1 MAAGFVFYPAEAGGT
16 GHCPAS
22 RSNLWRPGSCSIR
35 RKQVEPGTARPAALI
50 YGGRV
55 RVLSGGSGW
64 NRALPGQR
72 KQPGAGSAC
81 SVRSGSLM
89 CCAVLHAMQQRL
101 QPPKGPGELATHVLW
116 LRCLTPAEASGTGH
130 CPALTLSN
138 AVPWF
143 SSEVDTSL
151 SSQFLVVG
159 MKRGSSN

>member
-35 RKQVEPGTARPAALI
+35 RKRVEPGTARPPALI
-50 YGGRV
+50 YGGRG

-101 QPPKGPGELATHVLW
+101 QPPKGPGELAIAPLGPLGTPLPFLTRSCGSVLRKIRSCQASFW
-116 LRCLTPAEASGTGH
+116 WSEGDGVTPTE
-130 CPALTLSN
+130 PR
-138 AVPWF
+138 
-143 SSEVDTSL
+143 D
-151 SSQFLVVG
+151 QQ
-159 MKRGSSN
+159 R